1 MTRRLITAT
10 LTLAG
15 LAIATPTLAEV
26 NIYSQ
31 RQPGLLAPITEAFTE
46 STGIDV
52 NVAYLP
58 DGLTERLLAEGDR
71 SPADIIMTVD
81 ISRIARAVE
90 AGVTQPVKSDV
101 LMENIPPAFRGPG
114 NEWFGVTT
122 RARVV
127 YASKERV
134 ADGEVTTYEDLAD
147 PKWKGRIC
155 TRSGTHPYNL
165 ALMSAMIVH
174 HGEDYARDWAAG
186 VKENLA
192 RKPQGNDRAQVKA
205 IWAGQCDISLG
216 NTYYMGKMLEDPE
229 QAEWANS
236 VRIVFPEFENGGTH
250 MNISAVAMTAA
261 APHPEDAKRFME
273 FLVSRDAQKV
283 YAETNYEFPVR
294 PGVPRSELV
303 ASWGEFTPDDVN
315 LMDLAEQ
322 RPVSL
327 RLMEEV
333 GFDG

>member
-1 MTRRLITAT
+1 MISNLRIAT
-10 LTLAG
+10 LALAG
-15 LAIATPTLAEV
+15 ISLAGPALAEV

-31 RQPGLLAPITEAFTE
+31 RQPQLLAPITEAFTE
-46 STGIDV
+46 TTGIDV

-58 DGLTERLLAEGDR
+58 EGLTERLLAEGDR

-81 ISRIARAVE
+81 IARISRAVE
-90 AGVTQPVKSDV
+90 AGVTQPVNSDA
-101 LMENIPPAFRGPG
+101 LTENIPAAFRDPG

-122 RARVV
+122 RARIV
-127 YASKERV
+127 YASKTRV
-134 ADGEVTTYEDLAD
+134 PDGAVTTYEDLAD
-147 PKWKGRIC
+147 PKWRGRIC

-174 HGEDYARDWAAG
+174 HGAEYAKDWAAG
-186 VKENLA
+186 LKANLA

-205 IWAGQCDISLG
+205 IWAGECDISLG
-216 NTYYMGKMLEDPE
+216 NTYYMGEMLEDPE
-229 QAEWANS
+229 QAEWAKS
-236 VRIVFPEFENGGTH
+236 VRIEFPEFENGGTH

-273 FLVSRDAQKV
+273 FLVSPEAQEV
-283 YAETNYEFPVR
+283 YAEANYEFPVR
-294 PGVPRSELV
+294 PGVPRSDLV
-303 ASWGEFTPDDVN
+303 ASWGAFTPDDVN
-315 LMDLAEQ
+315 MMDLAEQ
-322 RPVSL
+322 RPVAL